1 MSDISK
7 IDKNFEIT
15 TEIEREGL
23 VFHSITEP
31 PFSVHGL
38 IREWDAFVRMPCA
51 VAEKVSVGVFDLA
64 RHTAGGRVRFITD
77 SPYVVI
83 KAETPGAYMMPHMPE
98 TGLGGFDLYTDEG
111 EGEKYFKSFIPSVPP
126 KPEYDSVADFP
137 TEKERLLTVN
147 FPLYCRV
154 KNLYIGLKEG
164 CVLKKAPDY
173 SISAPFVYYGSS
185 ITQGGCASRPGNS
198 YQAMICRRFNADY
211 INLGFSGNA
220 KGEDAMI
227 EYLAGLDMSLF
238 VLDYDHN
245 APSNEHLL
253 ATHEKLFMR
262 MRETHPDIPIIIMS
276 RPKPYSYLN
285 AMERGRADIIKA
297 TYENAKARGDENV
310 YYIPGWELCEICGG
324 EGTVD
329 GTHPTDLG
337 FYSMYVRLADEIKS
351 IIDSGKLK
359 V

>member
-1 MSDISK
+1 
-7 IDKNFEIT
+7 
-15 TEIEREGL
+15 
-23 VFHSITEP
+23 
-31 PFSVHGL
+31 
-38 IREWDAFVRMPCA
+38 
-51 VAEKVSVGVFDLA
+51 
-64 RHTAGGRVRFITD
+64 
-77 SPYVVI
+77 
-83 KAETPGAYMMPHMPE
+83 
-98 TGLGGFDLYTDEG
+98 
-111 EGEKYFKSFIPSVPP
+111 
-126 KPEYDSVADFP
+126 
-137 TEKERLLTVN
+137 
-147 FPLYCRV
+147 
-154 KNLYIGLKEG
+154 
-164 CVLKKAPDY
+164 
-173 SISAPFVYYGSS
+173 
-185 ITQGGCASRPGNS
+185 
-198 YQAMICRRFNADY
+198 
-211 INLGFSGNA
+211 
-220 KGEDAMI
+220 MI

-310 YYIPGWELCEICGG
+310 YYIPGWELCGICGG